1 MSTVSV
7 LHPIV
12 LLLIVLLSAWASA
25 GERPYYGASRIE
37 EIVASKGV
45 VATDDGRCSKI
56 GVEVLKEGGHAVDA
70 AVAASLCLGV
80 VSGAS
85 SGIGGGSFMLIRLK
99 NGHSQAIDMREVAPL
114 KASEDMYHGNETLKM
129 VGILSV
135 AVPGQLAGLHK
146 AWEEHGRLSWER
158 LVEPARK
165 LAHNGFKIS
174 PYVYYEMEQTKS
186 GIFADPGLREVY
198 TRNGRLLNAGDT
210 CYNKKL
216 AETLHKIAKHGIKV
230 FYNGSVGES
239 LINDIQKAG
248 GILNMTDLRR
258 YHPKIRKPIVEHVL
272 GHKLISFPPPSSGG
286 ATMILMLNILAQYPI
301 PSGLGGPLGVHRK
314 IEALKN
320 AFAVRS
326 NLGDPDF
333 VNITAVLSDML
344 SVRFAKQLKKDI
356 DDGRTFGPCHYGGK
370 WNPLYDHGTSHMSIV
385 DEERNA
391 VAITNT
397 VNGYFGAQILST
409 STGINLNNEMG
420 DFSMPTNVTCE
431 CPTPE
436 SNITCESAPP
446 APPNFIRPGKR
457 PLSSMSPTII
467 LKNGKLK
474 AVMGA
479 SGGANIIAGT
489 TQVLLNYFVH
499 KMDPLSA
506 VMAPRFYH
514 KWIPNI
520 AYYENWTSV
529 IGDHYEMAHGI
540 LESLKEKG
548 HVLDKFTTGVMC
560 QFIEHETEELREQN
574 GARELIESIVENKR
588 AGKLVGVSDPRKGGY
603 PAGY

>member
-1 MSTVSV
+1 MSTLSV

-12 LLLIVLLSAWASA
+12 SLLIVLLSAWDSA
-25 GERPYYGASRIE
+25 GERPYYGTSRRE
-37 EIVASKGV
+37 EIVASNAV
-45 VATDDGRCSKI
+45 VATDDGRCSEI
-56 GVEVLKEGGHAVDA
+56 GIEVLKEGGHAVDA

-99 NGHSQAIDMREVAPL
+99 NGHTQAIDMREVAPL
-114 KASEDMYHGNETLKM
+114 KASEDMYHGNETLKK

-135 AVPGQLAGLHK
+135 AVPGQLAGLHR
-146 AWEEHGRLSWER
+146 AWEEHGTLPWER

-165 LAHNGFKIS
+165 LAHNGFAIS
-174 PYVYYEMEQTKS
+174 PYVHYEMEQTKS

-198 TRNGRLLNAGDT
+198 TRNGRLLNTNDT

-216 AETLHKIAKHGIKV
+216 AKTLHQIAKQGIEV
-230 FYNGSVGES
+230 FYNGSVGFN

-248 GILNMTDLRR
+248 GILNLTDLRR
-258 YHPKIRKPIVEHVL
+258 YQPKIRKPISEHVL

-344 SVRFAKQLKKDI
+344 SVSFAKQLKKDI
-356 DDGRTFGPCHYGGK
+356 NDSRTYGPKHYGGK
-370 WNPLYDHGTSHMSIV
+370 WNPLNDHGTSHMSII
-385 DEERNA
+385 DKERNA

-397 VNGYFGAQILST
+397 VNAYFGAQIVSP
-409 STGINLNNEMG
+409 STGITLNNEMD
-420 DFSMPTNVTCE
+420 DFSMPL
-431 CPTPE
+431 
-436 SNITCESAPP
+436 NITSESQLNPPP
-446 APPNFIRPGKR
+446 APANFIRPGKR

-514 KWIPNI
+514 QWIPNI

-529 IGDHYEMAHGI
+529 IDDHYQMSSFTLA
-540 LESLKEKG
+540 SLAKKG
-548 HVLDKFTTGVMC
+548 HVLDKFTSGVIC
-560 QFIEHETEELREQN
+560 QFIEHETKELREQD
-574 GARELIESIVENKR
+574 GGRELIESIVEDGS